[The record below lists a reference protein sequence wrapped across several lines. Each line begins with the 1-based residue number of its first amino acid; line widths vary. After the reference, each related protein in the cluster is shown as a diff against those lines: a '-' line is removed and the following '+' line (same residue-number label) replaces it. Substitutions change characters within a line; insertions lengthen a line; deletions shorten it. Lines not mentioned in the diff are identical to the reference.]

1 MLFILQVMP
10 AFSPAF
16 MRPSSIALSFYV
28 LGHKTPIQSFY
39 ATPFGLYFFAKNL
52 PKIEKR
58 WVKPGKNGE
67 ISGSDESL

>member
-1 MLFILQVMP
+1 LTLN
-10 AFSPAF
+10 
-16 MRPSSIALSFYV
+16 
-28 LGHKTPIQSFY
+28 PIG
-39 ATPFGLYFFAKNL
+39 GLETTSMHYFFAKNL

>member
-1 MLFILQVMP
+1 MRKEELGRVNGRASLME
-10 AFSPAF
+10 AFSY
-16 MRPSSIALSFYV
+16 RP
-28 LGHKTPIQSFY
+28 TPRIHD
-39 ATPFGLYFFAKNL
+39 PMLCFFAKIL

>member
-1 MLFILQVMP
+1 VCIELSIDIHHKRGCQEQ
-10 AFSPAF
+10 
-16 MRPSSIALSFYV
+16 SSDVAIK
-28 LGHKTPIQSFY
+28 GHRKEKWWN
-39 ATPFGLYFFAKNL
+39 FFAKIL